1 MRTECRLHPL
11 HGWCMPCPSRG
22 WLRLPPGVLHPQPAP
37 TELPWLPSFSHPV
50 REPRVGPAS
59 TVQPNQPGEQRVLG
73 AELQPGMGSGGGREE
88 GEWEEAKSLHHGPP
102 CCTCPLGQK
111 LPVSPCLQCIGALDL
126 CRKDNIWSL
135 QHYCFPACC
144 TTRFLCIPTFFRFFR
159 DF

>member
-1 MRTECRLHPL
+1 MDGVCHVRAEAGYVSHRGFYT
-11 HGWCMPCPSRG
+11 PSQ
-22 WLRLPPGVLHPQPAP
+22 PQPSCPGSPPSATQFGNPESVQQALSSP
-37 TELPWLPSFSHPV
+37 TSLVSREYLEQSFS
-50 REPRVGPAS
+50 
-59 TVQPNQPGEQRVLG
+59 LG
-73 AELQPGMGSGGGREE
+73 WGSGGGREE